1 MKVLHINTF
10 QNGGAACAVKNL
22 VIALNSASL
31 NTKILYLHKTL
42 EDDMNSYAYNT
53 QGDEKIGFIEKENVN
68 FLNSQKTKHN
78 FCGMIDS
85 DAFSFPK
92 TSYKKLTENKYVV
105 EADIVHLHWVAKFI
119 DYETF
124 FYKINKPIVWT
135 FHDSNPFDGFFHFVG
150 DDKKNPW
157 LKELLLYYTK
167 IKSKAFS
174 NSNIHVVTPSKWLM
188 NRFKKTGFSHSSS
201 HVINNTIANPIK
213 LLKKNSTKFPKT
225 NNYINVFF
233 YSWDLST
240 KCKRFN
246 FYERLSKKFSTE
258 KINFYCVGEKNGVII
273 PRSIKWLGS
282 NKSTNDIY
290 KILSEMDVTIVCSEN
305 DNFPNAVLESLNVG
319 TPVIGMPSGGVPEL
333 INNDTGLISYENTFE
348 SLCSTFEIYTK
359 CSNDFN
365 RNKVKEIS
373 RKQFSSLR
381 QAHSYIK
388 LYKSILNEK

>member
-10 QNGGAACAVKNL
+10 QHGGAACAVKNL
-22 VIALNSASL
+22 VIGLNSASL
-31 NTKILYLHKTL
+31 NTKILYLHKT
-42 EDDMNSYAYNT
+42 ECDDMNSYEYNT
-53 QGDEKIGFIEKENVN
+53 QDDELNGDIKKENINLVN
-68 FLNSQKTKHN
+68 RLKTKHK
-78 FCGMIDS
+78 FSGMIDS

-92 TSYKKLTENKYVV
+92 TSYKKLAENKYVV
-105 EADIVHLHWVAKFI
+105 EADIVHLHWIAKFI

-124 FYKINKPIVWT
+124 FNKVNKPIVWT
-135 FHDSNPFDGFFHFVG
+135 FHDSNPFEGFFHFVG

-157 LKELLLYYTK
+157 LKELLLYYKK
-167 IKSKAFS
+167 IKSNAFS

-188 NRFKKTGFSHSSS
+188 NRFKKTGFRHSSS
-201 HVINNTIANPIK
+201 HVVNNTIANPDKFFKRNIARFN
-213 LLKKNSTKFPKT
+213 KKNSH
-225 NNYINVFF
+225 INVFF

-246 FYERLSKKFSTE
+246 FYERLSKKFS
-258 KINFYCVGEKNGVII
+258 KKNIKFYCVGEKNGIII

-290 KILSEMDVTIVCSEN
+290 QILSKMDVTIVCSEN
-305 DNFPNAVLESLNVG
+305 DNFPNSVLESLNIG

-333 INNDTGLISYENTFE
+333 INMHTGLISNENTFK

-359 CSNDFN
+359 CFKDFR

-373 RKQFSSLR
+373 RKQFSSLN

-388 LYKSILNEK
+388 IYKSILNDK